1 MAPYAVKFLV
11 PENAKGS
18 SRCVTYK
25 TKVSSDGV
33 VMGRSYRAENEKE
46 KQRYLSKCVF
56 NNSAMQPTRL
66 STMAISNTH
75 GEDSPYFAGWK
86 EYDRNPYHSQ
96 TNPSGV
102 IQMGLAENQLSFDML
117 EAWLH
122 KHPDTS
128 ICTEGGIARFRE
140 IASYQDYH
148 GLPAFRTGIANFM
161 EEIRGRRV
169 KFDPDRIVLTAGA
182 TAAHELLTFCL
193 GDPGEAFLVPS
204 PYYPGFDRDLQ
215 WRTGVK
221 LIPVHC
227 YSSNNFEITRSA
239 LESAYHE
246 AQNKKVTIRGVLIT
260 NPSNPLGTIMGH
272 QTLKSILS
280 FVCEKKIHLVCDEIY
295 SGSVFSAPKFVSI
308 AEILGSGDYKS
319 LDNVH
324 IIYSLSKDIGLSG
337 FRVGVIYSYNDR
349 VVTTARRM
357 SSFSLVS
364 SQTQHLLANM
374 LSDTKFVQEYIPEN
388 HKRLRERH
396 TMIVAGLQRAGIECL
411 KSNAALFC
419 WVDLRHLL
427 PTPNEDGELRLWQMI
442 LEEWGLNV
450 SPGSSCH
457 CIEPGWFRFCFANMN
472 DQTLDISLK
481 RIQRFMDSRRRST
494 VCR

>member
-1 MAPYAVKFLV
+1 MGGSERA
-11 PENAKGS
+11 ENAK
-18 SRCVTYK
+18 
-25 TKVSSDGV
+25 
-33 VMGRSYRAENEKE
+33 M
-46 KQRYLSKCVF
+46 KQSYLSNCVF
-56 NNSAMQPTRL
+56 NNLAMRPSRL
-66 STMAISNTH
+66 SRMATCKTH

-86 EYDRNPYHSQ
+86 EYDRNPYHPQ
-96 TNPSGV
+96 TNSSGV
-102 IQMGLAENQLSFDML
+102 IHMGLAENQLSFDML
-117 EAWLH
+117 EGWLH
-122 KHPDTS
+122 KHPEAS
-128 ICTEGGIARFRE
+128 ICTEGGIAR
-140 IASYQDYH
+140 S
-148 GLPAFRTGIANFM
+148 
-161 EEIRGRRV
+161 RRS
-169 KFDPDRIVLTAGA
+169 FPG
-182 TAAHELLTFCL
+182 TFPIL
-193 GDPGEAFLVPS
+193 S
-204 PYYPGFDRDLQ
+204 RFDRDLQ

-227 YSSNNFEITRSA
+227 DCSNNFQITSSA

-246 AQNKKVTIRGVLIT
+246 AQSKKLTIRGALIT
-260 NPSNPLGTIMGH
+260 IPSNPLGTIMGRH
-272 QTLKSILS
+272 TLKTILS

-295 SGSVFSAPKFVSI
+295 SGSIFSASKFVSI
-308 AEILGSGDYKS
+308 AEILGSRDYKS

-337 FRVGVIYSYNDR
+337 FRVGVIYSYNDT

-374 LSDTKFVQEYIPEN
+374 LSDTKFVQKYIAEN

-457 CIEPGWFRFCFANMN
+457 CIEPGWFRFCFANMS
-472 DQTLDISLK
+472 DQTLDVSLK
-481 RIQRFMDSRRRST
+481 RIQSFMDSRRSSNYKN
-494 VCR
+494 VNANQCVQMILSQQSI

>member
-1 MAPYAVKFLV
+1 
-11 PENAKGS
+11 
-18 SRCVTYK
+18 
-25 TKVSSDGV
+25 
-33 VMGRSYRAENEKE
+33 
-46 KQRYLSKCVF
+46 
-56 NNSAMQPTRL
+56 MQPTRL
-66 STMAISNTH
+66 STMATSNTH
-75 GEDSPYFAGWK
+75 GEDSPYLAGWK

-102 IQMGLAENQLSFDML
+102 IQMGLAENQLSFDIL

-122 KHPDTS
+122 KHPEAS

-193 GDPGEAFLVPS
+193 ADPREAFLVPS

-227 YSSNNFEITRSA
+227 YSSNNFQITRSA

-246 AQNKKVTIRGVLIT
+246 AQNKKVTIR
-260 NPSNPLGTIMGH
+260 
-272 QTLKSILS
+272 
-280 FVCEKKIHLVCDEIY
+280 
-295 SGSVFSAPKFVSI
+295 
-308 AEILGSGDYKS
+308 EILGSGDYKS

-324 IIYSLSKDIGLSG
+324 IIYSLSKHIGLSG
-337 FRVGVIYSYNDR
+337 FRVGVIYSYNDT

-374 LSDTKFVQEYIPEN
+374 LSDTKFVQKYIAEN

-427 PTPNEDGELRLWQMI
+427 PTPNEDGELRLWEMI

-472 DQTLDISLK
+472 DQTLDVSLK